1 MLNYSGNLQG
11 KLMTNEING
20 QVPNYILGG
29 SIGRQHVDQ
38 INEINHSKQISALS
52 GSIGN
57 TSNINS
63 TNFNVGLHD
72 QNKLQQRLM
81 SENGYNIENSDVFSI
96 VGMQSHQSTYNQN
109 NTPNQ
114 FNLNQ
119 HEQILY
125 SASSGYR
132 QIN

>member
-1 MLNYSGNLQG
+1 M
-11 KLMTNEING
+11 
-20 QVPNYILGG
+20 
-29 SIGRQHVDQ
+29 
-38 INEINHSKQISALS
+38 NEINHSKQISALS

-96 VGMQSHQSTYNQN
+96 VGMQSHQSTYN
-109 NTPNQ
+109 
-114 FNLNQ
+114 
-119 HEQILY
+119 
-125 SASSGYR
+125 
-132 QIN
+132 